1 MKKNELTRKLINA
14 GCRFIRN
21 GTRHEVWY
29 SPLTCNEFTIPRHQA
44 KEVATGTLKMIKKQ
58 SGVKL

>member
-1 MKKNELTRKLINA
+1 MKKNELTKKLINA
-14 GCRFIRN
+14 GCRFVRN

-29 SPLTCNEFTIPRHQA
+29 SPLTGNEFTIPRHQA
-44 KEVATGTLKMIKKQ
+44 KEVAIGTFKMIIKQ

>member
-1 MKKNELTRKLINA
+1 MNA
-14 GCRFIRN
+14 GCQFIRN

-29 SPLTCNEFTIPRHQA
+29 SPLTDHEFTLPRHQA
-44 KEVATGTLKMIKKQ
+44 KEVANGTLNKIEKQ

>member
-1 MKKNELTRKLINA
+1 MKKNELTKKLINA
-14 GCRFIRN
+14 GCRFVRN

-29 SPLTCNEFTIPRHQA
+29 SPQTGNEFAIPRHQA
-44 KEVATGTLKMIKKQ
+44 KEVATGTLKMIIKQ

>member
-1 MKKNELTRKLINA
+1 MKKSELTKKLMNA
-14 GCRFIRN
+14 GCQFIRN

-29 SPLTCNEFTIPRHQA
+29 SPLTDHEFTLPRHQA
-44 KEVATGTLKMIKKQ
+44 KEVANGTLNKIEKQ